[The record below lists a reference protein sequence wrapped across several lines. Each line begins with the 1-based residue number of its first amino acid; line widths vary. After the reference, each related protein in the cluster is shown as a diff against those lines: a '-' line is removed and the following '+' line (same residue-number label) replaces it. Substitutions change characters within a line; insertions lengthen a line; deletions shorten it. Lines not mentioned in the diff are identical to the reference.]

1 MSYHLFASTERE
13 LDQETIDKLKNE
25 KITIKNRSG
34 QIRDG
39 KIGHFYYEIS
49 NELSPDNENITPYNR
64 IDEVEDALENLHE
77 KGNFRMLLINSE
89 AEQGYLNKIQNGEFE
104 KTIEHFPQEK
114 IDMDE
119 TLERYPQKI
128 EANRIYIV
136 D

>member
-1 MSYHLFASTERE
+1 MSYFLFASTERE
-13 LDQETIDKLKNE
+13 LDQDTIDKLKTE
-25 KITIKNRSG
+25 KINIRNYSG
-34 QIRDG
+34 KVRDG

-49 NELSPDNENITPYNR
+49 NELSLDKENISPYNR

-89 AEQGYLNKIQNGEFE
+89 SEQGYLEKIEEGEFE

-114 IDMDE
+114 IDLDE